1 MTISCLTEIRFK
13 YASLAIFACCLAV
26 VSIRSLAQA
35 PVSASVR
42 STDEHQLP
50 APFQASLPSIYI
62 AGDSTASYHPDRD
75 HEGMPHRR
83 IGVFFS
89 GIFRSEQGQR
99 RQSCAWR
106 PFQPHIHDGGSV
118 GQGCRT
124 VVAQRHS
131 SDTAWAK

>member
-83 IGVFFS
+83 IGVFFPAFFDPNKVNVVKVAR
-89 GIFRSEQGQR
+89 GGRS
-99 RQSCAWR
+99 S
-106 PFQPHIHDGGSV
+106 
-118 GQGCRT
+118 RT
-124 VVAQRHS
+124 YMTEGLWDKVVERL
-131 SDTAWAK
+131 